1 MNFEDLPNALLI
13 EDDTEDR
20 LKIRLQLELMGF
32 VVYDTPTKQ
41 EAEELFTQRDYSIVL
56 IHLAKANI

>member
-41 EAEELFTQRDYSIVL
+41 EAEELFTSATTASCCMR
-56 IHLAKANI
+56 AR